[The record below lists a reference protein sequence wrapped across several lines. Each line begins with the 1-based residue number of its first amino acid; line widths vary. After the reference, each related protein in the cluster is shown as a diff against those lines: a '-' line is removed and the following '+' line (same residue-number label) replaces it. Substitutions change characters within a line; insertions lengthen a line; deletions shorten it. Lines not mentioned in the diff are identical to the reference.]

1 MLKQQHVPYRMQLMG
16 DGYIEPSTLQ
26 NDQNSNPGL
35 LQLAVCVCV
44 LFCRWYV
51 VPCFALCRDCVG
63 GNVRGVSEVRRPG
76 LLFWSFCRVDGS
88 IYPSSMSCIL

>member
-1 MLKQQHVPYRMQLMG
+1 MLKQQHVPYRMQLMD

-44 LFCRWYV
+44 CYF
-51 VPCFALCRDCVG
+51 
-63 GNVRGVSEVRRPG
+63 
-76 LLFWSFCRVDGS
+76 VDGMLCHVLHYVE
-88 IYPSSMSCIL
+88 IV